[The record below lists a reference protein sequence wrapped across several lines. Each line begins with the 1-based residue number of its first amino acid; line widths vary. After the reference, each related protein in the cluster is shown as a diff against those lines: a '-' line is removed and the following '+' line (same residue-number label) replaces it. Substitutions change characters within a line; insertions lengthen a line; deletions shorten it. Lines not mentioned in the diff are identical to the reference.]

1 MSNLFDGFDCYDI
14 DSGRYLT
21 NLPTPIIQNVPLP
34 SVFIEG
40 DQSILC
46 GSSCGYVLIYSG
58 DMKSVIQ
65 VLRHGG
71 ASLDINAAA
80 MNLFY
85 APLEHDIIQTLVRL

>member
-1 MSNLFDGFDCYDI
+1 VVVSNLFDGFDCYDI
-14 DSGRYLT
+14 DSGEHLT

-34 SVFIEG
+34 SVFIED

-46 GSSCGYVLIYSG
+46 GSSCGYALIYSG

-80 MNLFY
+80 MN
-85 APLEHDIIQTLVRL
+85 